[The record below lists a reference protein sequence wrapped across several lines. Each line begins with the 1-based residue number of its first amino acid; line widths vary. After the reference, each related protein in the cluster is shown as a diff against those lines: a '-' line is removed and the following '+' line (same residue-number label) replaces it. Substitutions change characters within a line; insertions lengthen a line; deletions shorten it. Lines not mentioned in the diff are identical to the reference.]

1 MQVKGG
7 MQKSECVLHLTLIT
21 GICRTEFRAG
31 STSIRHAIHIEC
43 RQYMQNTC
51 QQKCSACSREDA
63 LDRGLG
69 GKKCNMRLNR
79 HMYSDLPICLIG
91 MILYTE
97 TKIPF
102 MYSFSGNFHIHVS
115 VSDLYIF
122 PGSFHIFSCSN

>member
-7 MQKSECVLHLTLIT
+7 MQKSECVLHFTLIT
-21 GICRTEFRAG
+21 RICTQGRQHIDQAG
-31 STSIRHAIHIEC
+31 NTHRMQAIHAEYLPAKMQGLQQGGRL
-43 RQYMQNTC
+43 RQ
-51 QQKCSACSREDA
+51 R
-63 LDRGLG
+63 LG

-91 MILYTE
+91 MMLYTA

-122 PGSFHIFSCSN
+122 PGSVHIFSCSN